1 MWLPN
6 LADVAWMTDVLSRH
20 GGTLGLPGDV
30 AAVELLDARLTHPF
44 GPGSPRCR
52 GWATYLVTSEGV
64 DPVRLYIKGF
74 PAGGASQAAWQQDQV
89 TRGAGRSAHLP
100 ELDLVVWQF
109 PEDPRLPTLPA
120 LVTPR
125 LAARIMPPAVRDL
138 LGSSPGDGLRT
149 TVVRYQP
156 EVSATLRLEVDRGG
170 PAVFAKHLADGTAPI
185 ASRHQALWSTSDLPP
200 ELRIAEPLAADP
212 VRGVLWTRGVSGRP
226 LAEAVDPDQLPDA
239 TSSLGA
245 LLAALHASSV
255 HVTQDVV
262 VDDLLAEAQSKAAKL
277 NRADPM
283 IGSVVPDLG
292 AATTRRRGDAVH
304 ERVCTLHG
312 DFHLAQL
319 VSSARGPVLVDLDSM
334 MHGPPEVDLAEFL
347 VELALRGLPQSVT
360 QEVAR
365 GLLSSYSSASGIE
378 IDAAL
383 LETCADIEF
392 LNRCYRHLRRHSP
405 GWQSALETALGRHAE
420 MRSLLRV

>member
-44 GPGSPRCR
+44 RPESRRCR
-52 GWATYLVTSEGV
+52 GWATDLVTSEGV

-277 NRADPM
+277 NRAHPM
-283 IGSVVPDLG
+283 IGSVVTDLV

>member
-44 GPGSPRCR
+44 RPASPRCR
-52 GWATYLVTSEGV
+52 GWATYLVTSQGA
-64 DPVRLYIKGF
+64 DPVRLYVKGF
-74 PAGGASQAAWQQDQV
+74 PASGASQAVWQQDRV
-89 TRGAGRSAHLP
+89 SRGAGRSVYLH
-100 ELDLVVWQF
+100 ELDLVVWRF
-109 PEDPRLPTLPA
+109 PEDPRLPALPA

-138 LGSSPGDGLRT
+138 LGSSPGDELRT

-156 EVSATLRLEVDRGG
+156 EVSATLRLEVDRDGA
-170 PAVFAKHLADGTAPI
+170 PAVFAKHLADGAATAV
-185 ASRHQALWSTSDLPP
+185 ASRHQALWSTPDRPP

-212 VRGVLWTRGVSGRP
+212 ARGVLWTRGVAGHP
-226 LAEAVDPDQLPDA
+226 LAETVEPDQLPDA
-239 TSSLGA
+239 TASVGA

-262 VDDLLAEAQSKAAKL
+262 VDDLLAEARSKAAKL
-277 NRADPM
+277 ARAHP
-283 IGSVVPDLG
+283 VV
-292 AATTRRRGDAVH
+292 AATRRRCDAVH
-304 ERVCTLHG
+304 ERVRTLHG

-319 VSSARGPVLVDLDSM
+319 VSSSRGPVLVDLDSM

-347 VELALRGLPQSVT
+347 AELALRGLPEGVT

-365 GLLSSYSSASGIE
+365 GLLSSYSRASGIE

-405 GWQSALETALGRHAE
+405 GWQSDLETALGRHAE